1 MPFLQNA
8 MILKSLP
15 ASHKANKNSF
25 KKSVSTGILFTI
37 ILLYT
42 SCGSSKQAAVAP
54 APAPTP
60 VAQDPTQPVMPNGEQ
75 VLLTFCMDE
84 SFDKPGEY
92 MAGLGIAE
100 DHMTRPNAI
109 KEANRAAITDITT
122 RYIGMIKNAIEDY
135 SKDTTVPG
143 SKRMYESQ
151 LEGGAQAIG
160 TKVINKYANAV
171 CRKLTQS
178 ATGGYTCYVA
188 IHVLLTDA
196 NKGLAEELE
205 VRKVDYDKKKFF
217 EKMDAELAKEAERK
231 QAEMDAMQ

>member
-1 MPFLQNA
+1 MTTKRISALRTAGRN
-8 MILKSLP
+8 ILLKSVL
-15 ASHKANKNSF
+15 NGVLF
-25 KKSVSTGILFTI
+25 LIVLSVA
-37 ILLYT
+37 

-54 APAPTP
+54 APAPAP

-217 EKMDAELAKEAERK
+217 EKMDAELEKEAARQK
-231 QAEMDAMQ
+231 AEMDAMQ

>member
-1 MPFLQNA
+1 MMKLDGMTCPSCLTKIKKAVESTPGTDDIKVLFNA
-8 MILKSLP
+8 GKLKFVMDP
-15 ASHKANKNSF
+15 AQTNS
-25 KKSVSTGILFTI
+25 
-37 ILLYT
+37 
-42 SCGSSKQAAVAP
+42 
-54 APAPTP
+54 
-60 VAQDPTQPVMPNGEQ
+60 NE
-75 VLLTFCMDE
+75 
-84 SFDKPGEY
+84 
-92 MAGLGIAE
+92 
-100 DHMTRPNAI
+100 
-109 KEANRAAITDITT
+109 
-122 RYIGMIKNAIEDY
+122 IKNAIEDY